1 MPTEDHVAHNN
12 PYSPLTRPLKQLPV
26 ATTLAPWLRAGTQTH
41 YWKQKCSVQYLAHLV
56 LRRCKTCSMKYVM
69 VSCEDVSASCNTNL
83 NHTNHRI
90 QASHHCLICVYSRTA
105 PCGTSRRFM
114 RLETGA
120 SKKRMPMEATDVNVT
135 ANHCIQA
142 PHHYLICVRSM
153 TAPCGACRRS
163 IAQIWCLQEEYGWS
177 QSAW

>member
-83 NHTNHRI
+83 SHTNHRI

-120 SKKRMPMEATDVNVT
+120 SKKRMPMEATDVNDHRLDTLHSSGPTRRVRVESISVV
-135 ANHCIQA
+135 AHWVLA
-142 PHHYLICVRSM
+142 PYKLDAIKARMWMHL
-153 TAPCGACRRS
+153 
-163 IAQIWCLQEEYGWS
+163 
-177 QSAW
+177 